1 VHISLIMPIPFL
13 HPASIMITGPSGSG
27 KTVFI
32 RRLITENMIY
42 PNPERIVIV
51 YGEWQKE
58 YEKLAQFDSNIEFIK
73 GPMSLDL
80 YNSFSPE
87 KRNLLILD
95 DQLIEAAKSDQV
107 EKYFVQGSH
116 HRNLTIALITQNIFE
131 KGKAM
136 RTSNLNTQYLVV
148 YKNPRDKGQASFLG
162 RQMFP
167 SKWKNFLGA
176 LEDATK
182 EPYSYLIVDLKPDT
196 PEEFRLR
203 SNIFPVCEKDEAIGT
218 NVYII
223 P

>member
-1 VHISLIMPIPFL
+1 
-13 HPASIMITGPSGSG
+13 MITVPSGSC

-58 YEKLAQFDSNIEFIK
+58 YEKLANFDTNIEFIK

-87 KRNLLILD
+87 KRNLLVLD

-116 HRNLTIALITQNIFE
+116 HRNLTIAFITQNIFE

-136 RTSNLNTQYLVV
+136 RTSNLNTQYH
-148 YKNPRDKGQASFLG
+148 
-162 RQMFP
+162 
-167 SKWKNFLGA
+167 
-176 LEDATK
+176 
-182 EPYSYLIVDLKPDT
+182 
-196 PEEFRLR
+196 
-203 SNIFPVCEKDEAIGT
+203 
-218 NVYII
+218 
-223 P
+223 